1 MSEHDGEWA
10 TPKRLPFLNNSLLR
24 SLTSTVYKIPPLRR
38 TSTTNTIVAHHIALI
53 DANSVL
59 SIDDWG
65 DANLG
70 LDKTERPS
78 VAQSLGEQVDRAMD
92 SVLSIDDWGGV
103 NLGLDKTERPS
114 VVQSLGEQVDRAT
127 DSKAGKVSGKADG
140 LYMCI
145 FVESRCGQ
153 AQEKMQITCTQSV
166 I

>member
-24 SLTSTVYKIPPLRR
+24 SLTST
-38 TSTTNTIVAHHIALI
+38 TNTIVAHHIALI
-53 DANSVL
+53 VCFFNIFFCVDDASSVL

-65 DANLG
+65 DVNLG

-153 AQEKMQITCTQSV
+153 AQERMQITQSV

>member
-24 SLTSTVYKIPPLRR
+24 SLTST
-38 TSTTNTIVAHHIALI
+38 TNTIVAHHIALI
-53 DANSVL
+53 VCFFNIFFCVDDASSVL

-65 DANLG
+65 D
-70 LDKTERPS
+70 
-78 VAQSLGEQVDRAMD
+78 
-92 SVLSIDDWGGV
+92 V

-153 AQEKMQITCTQSV
+153 AQERMQITQSV